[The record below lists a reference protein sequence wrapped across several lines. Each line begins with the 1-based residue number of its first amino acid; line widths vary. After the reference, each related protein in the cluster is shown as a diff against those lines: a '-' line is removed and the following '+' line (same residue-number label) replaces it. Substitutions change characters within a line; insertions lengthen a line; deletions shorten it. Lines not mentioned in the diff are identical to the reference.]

1 MEGVA
6 EDVRERLGET
16 EVVAADG
23 DGEFRGGD
31 GEVDAGAEGGG
42 AEGFCGLGEED
53 IGADVGSGGRGGAG
67 EEHPLLDEVFDFGGF
82 AGDAVEG
89 GLVFGAGVFCE
100 ELGVEVD
107 GGDWVADLV
116 GHGGGHAAEDDEAFG
131 LFALGAF
138 GAEGGSGGGESAG
151 EFADFVRAGGFGE
164 SS

>member
-1 MEGVA
+1 M
-6 EDVRERLGET
+6 
-16 EVVAADG
+16 
-23 DGEFRGGD
+23 
-31 GEVDAGAEGGG
+31 DAGAEGGR

-53 IGADVGSGGRGGAG
+53 VGADVGGGGRGRAC

-89 GLVFGAGVFCE
+89 GLVFGASVFGE

-107 GGDWVADLV
+107 GGDRVADLV

-138 GAEGGSGGGESAG
+138 LAEGGSGGGQGAG

-164 SS
+164 VG